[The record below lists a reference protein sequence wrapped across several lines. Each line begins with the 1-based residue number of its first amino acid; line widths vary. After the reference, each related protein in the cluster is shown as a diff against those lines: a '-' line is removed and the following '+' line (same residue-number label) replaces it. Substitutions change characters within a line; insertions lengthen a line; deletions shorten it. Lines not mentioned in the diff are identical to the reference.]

1 MFSVLALRSI
11 AVAYLSFFNNTKLL
25 YQRVKTENSKS
36 LVLNAH
42 SHVTYEVLYII
53 KGDVSLVSE
62 GIRYRLLKNDLI
74 LIPSKNFHRV
84 VFESDCEY
92 ERCNLAL
99 TSAIAKI
106 TKFQLANT
114 TKGTILFRFQNNNE
128 IANAFQKLDYYSK
141 ALSEEAFF
149 DVAQS
154 ILKELFYFLSLNQ
167 QYIKK
172 PEETHYSP
180 LLVSILNYINENL
193 FKIKHVT
200 DISSSLYISYSY
212 LIKIFKKQFNSSPK
226 KYIMEKRL
234 LAAHKMIA
242 KGEKPSTVYEI
253 VGFESY
259 NVFYRSYCAYFGF
272 MPSKQES
279 SNSIENASTHL
290 L

>member
-1 MFSVLALRSI
+1 M
-11 AVAYLSFFNNTKLL
+11 AYLSFFNNTKLL
-25 YQRVKTENSKS
+25 YQHLKTEHSNT
-36 LVLNAH
+36 LALNAH
-42 SHVTYEVLYII
+42 SHVTYEVLYVV
-53 KGDVSLVSE
+53 KGDVSLYSE
-62 GIRYRLLKNDLI
+62 DMHYRLLKNDLL
-74 LIPSKNFHRV
+74 LIPSKNFHRLE
-84 VFESDCEY
+84 FESNCEY
-92 ERCNLAL
+92 ERYNLAL
-99 TSAIAKI
+99 TSAIAKSV
-106 TKFQLANT
+106 KFQLANT
-114 TKGTILFRFQNNNE
+114 TKGTILFRFPNSNE
-128 IANAFQKLDYYSK
+128 ISNAFKKLDYYSK

-167 QYIKK
+167 QYVKN

-193 FKIKHVT
+193 FTIKHVT
-200 DISSSLYISYSY
+200 DISSDLYISYSY

-242 KGEKPSTVYEI
+242 KGEKPSSVYSL

-259 NVFYRSYCAYFGF
+259 NVFYRCYCSYFGYK
-272 MPSKQES
+272 PSQQNS
-279 SNSIENASTHL
+279 FNSIENTSSHL